1 MRKPTRSSK
10 RTLKKTKDFID
21 QFKTDPTKLTFFF
34 DEGRFGLMTTLQR
47 MWAEKGK
54 PLSVTVKQGYQAFY
68 TYSSVAP
75 HSGDAFSLL
84 LPEVNTE
91 MMNIYLNELATA
103 HHDKAIILFMDQAG
117 WHKANNL
124 KVPDNIT
131 IKFLPPYSPELNPVE
146 KLWQWLKKE
155 TYHNVI
161 YQTLTELANAI
172 EKEMIHI
179 TKEQFK
185 SICHC
190 SYL

>member
-1 MRKPTRSSK
+1 MRKPTSSFK
-10 RTLKKTKDFID
+10 ITLKKTKKFID
-21 QFKTDPTKLTFFF
+21 QFKTDSTKIIFFF

-54 PLSVTVKQGYQAFY
+54 PLSVTVKQGYKSFY
-68 TYSSVAP
+68 IYSSVSP
-75 HSGDAFSLL
+75 HTGDAFSLL

-91 MMNIYLNELATA
+91 MMNIYLNELAKSY
-103 HHDKAIILFMDQAG
+103 HDKELILFMDQAG
-117 WHKANNL
+117 WHKAKSL

-131 IKFLPPYSPELNPVE
+131 IKFLPPYSPELNPIE
-146 KLWQWLKKE
+146 KLWQWIKKE

-161 YQTLTELANAI
+161 YQTLTELAIAI
-172 EKEMIHI
+172 EKEMVRI

-190 SYL
+190 VYL

>member
-1 MRKPTRSSK
+1 MRSQTRSCK
-10 RTLKKTKDFID
+10 RTLKKTKDIID
-21 QFKTDPTKLTFFF
+21 QYKTDPTKLVFFF

-54 PLSVTVKQGYQAFY
+54 PLAVTVKQGYHSFY
-68 TYSSVAP
+68 TYAIVAP
-75 HSGDAFSLL
+75 HTGEAFSLL
-84 LPEVNTE
+84 LPEVNTD
-91 MMNIYLNELATA
+91 MMNIYLNELASAFDEKT
-103 HHDKAIILFMDQAG
+103 IILFMDQAG
-117 WHKANNL
+117 WHRAKNL

-131 IKFLPPYSPELNPVE
+131 INFLPPYSPELNPVE
-146 KLWQWLKKE
+146 KLWQWIKKE

-172 EKEMIHI
+172 EKEMTHI
-179 TKEQFK
+179 TKDQFQ